1 MLKNAFQI
9 DKLAVRWF
17 SVEKS
22 IEFYTRNNEKHLSL
36 CVCTNLRM
44 FTAQNEFQIFSQI
57 ECVIERVI
65 ETDVNWPLER
75 QVSMMGN
82 CL

>member
-17 SVEKS
+17 SVEES
-22 IEFYTRNNEKHLSL
+22 IEFYTPNNEKYLSL
-36 CVCTNLRM
+36 CLYECSPPRM
-44 FTAQNEFQIFSQI
+44 NSRFFFLSKI
-57 ECVIERVI
+57 ECAFERVI
-65 ETDVNWPLER
+65 EADVNWPLER
-75 QVSMMGN
+75 QVSMMVN

>member
-22 IEFYTRNNEKHLSL
+22 IAFYTWNKEKFY
-36 CVCTNLRM
+36 RM
-44 FTAQNEFQIFSQI
+44 HTTQNDFQI
-57 ECVIERVI
+57 
-65 ETDVNWPLER
+65 L
-75 QVSMMGN
+75 
-82 CL
+82 